1 LSQEFI
7 DQVSSFFIGC
17 QLENFKPFELDS
29 PFEQKI
35 KLKIFLQILCS
46 LEKDL
51 FKDQIQ
57 GAFSI
62 IEPKLRSLAIEV
74 NDQDN
79 ESKQNAINIMASQF
93 YGALINKLEEL
104 DCEELEYIEK
114 NFVVHI
120 QDKEN
125 DIKKRL
131 RCLTMWI
138 WITKGLGSF

>member
-1 LSQEFI
+1 ME
-7 DQVSSFFIGC
+7 
-17 QLENFKPFELDS
+17 S

-46 LEKDL
+46 LEKDI

-62 IEPKLRSLAIEV
+62 IEPKLRNLAIEI
-74 NDQDN
+74 NDQEN
-79 ESKQNAINIMASQF
+79 ESKQNIINKMASQF

-104 DCEELEYIEK
+104 DCEELEFIEK
-114 NFVVHI
+114 NFVTQI
-120 QDKEN
+120 QDKTN
-125 DIKKRL
+125 NIKKRL

-138 WITKGLGSF
+138 WITKGLGLFDYYIIKLFIFKLNCFVFY